1 MKRTIT
7 AVIAVVLCLCT
18 FLSLGPG
25 AQAKT
30 GDEVR
35 AAKKVIS
42 VVYDDSGSMAGGK
55 WINANY
61 AVQALVAQLNSH
73 DELYISYMKSPK
85 NSDRSGLDNVE
96 QAVKTIRNIPG
107 GGTTPFQTVE
117 TAFNKLKSHKDKDF
131 TTQYWLVVL
140 TDGSFDNGEN
150 INQELRSFV
159 GTQMSNESTLHVV
172 YVGIGGAPDVTPDP
186 AKGLYSYH
194 AGTAKEIVGVMR
206 DMANLV
212 SGRIRVDDLEKIDDS
227 TVRFSSKL
235 PLYSFSVLSQN
246 SAASVV
252 KVESDEAELDIS
264 RNLALDASD
273 VSRTISRH
281 LKGNAAVV
289 TLKANAKKNTVI
301 PAGTYTI
308 HFSEPVEFENVTV
321 QYEPAIDMKAVLK
334 KDGSAVTDTSQLGE
348 SDTVDIVVTPVVPG
362 TDQVIP
368 DADLPRDIK
377 WTVEYENNGKTIAS
391 SKSRELKNVSLQ
403 LGSAILRGTME
414 IPGFVPV
421 SYEIYLDIDKPLI
434 VLGIMTDQPT
444 GDSFPVY
451 ERAKLSDGPLGGKE
465 VTFRITGNGVPL
477 TKEELKDLKI
487 SLAVGDT
494 KCDDSSQPGIIR
506 KLGWFE
512 VGINLKSDQD
522 GVFTLKPK
530 IPGFTAPYKAGDYT
544 VTVYVTSDK
553 SVTAEGQFTVE
564 PGDWKG
570 PLIKFLVVAAVVLV
584 ILLYGVW
591 VYCFKKRFSGKYEL
605 GMRRYRIIQ
614 DEEGN
619 TIANSIGLDSTKING
634 LSGRPVT
641 RVFST
646 CSWFYFPEESGGIID
661 KSKKRAKNISEEKLI
676 IYADENA
683 VKVREETIAAC
694 YGRFSAITMKKNPGQ
709 SFNPKSILSQMK
721 NTAVKSADG
730 KVTVRAWN
738 IDLTVHNVLFLQ
750 KKQDDDILTC
760 IYLEKI

>member
-1 MKRTIT
+1 MKLKRTIT

-25 AQAKT
+25 AEAKT

-42 VVYDDSGSMAGGK
+42 VVYDDSGSMAGEK

-61 AVQALVAQLNSH
+61 AMQALVAQLNSH

-85 NSDRSGLDNVE
+85 DSDRIGLDNVE

-117 TAFNKLKSHKDKDF
+117 TAFNKLKSHKEKDF

-140 TDGSFDNGEN
+140 TDGEFEKGEKIDNALN
-150 INQELRSFV
+150 SYV
-159 GTQMSNESTLHVV
+159 GTQMSNESALHVV
-172 YVGIGGAPDVTPDP
+172 YVGIGNAPDVTPDP

-252 KVESDEAELDIS
+252 KAESDEAELDIS
-264 RNLALDASD
+264 RNLGLDASD
-273 VSRTISRH
+273 VSRTITRH
-281 LKGNAAVV
+281 LLGNAAVIV
-289 TLKANAKKNTVI
+289 LKANAKKSTVI

-308 HFSEPVEFENVTV
+308 HFSEPVEFENITV

-414 IPGFVPV
+414 IPGFVPI
-421 SYEIYLDIDKPLI
+421 SYEIYLDIDKPNI
-434 VLGIMTDQPT
+434 ELGLTVDQPDDVSYYRSKPSK
-444 GDSFPVY
+444 GS
-451 ERAKLSDGPLGGKE
+451 LSGQE
-465 VTFRITGNGVPL
+465 VTFRITGNGKLL
-477 TKEELKDLKI
+477 TAEEIKDMKLSLVTGNKE
-487 SLAVGDT
+487 
-494 KCDDSSQPGIIR
+494 CDNSNVTGFFNRFGQTMVDCRIKR
-506 KLGWFE
+506 
-512 VGINLKSDQD
+512 NSD
-522 GVFTLKPK
+522 GSFTLRPTDRLL
-530 IPGFTAPYKAGDYT
+530 FTAFARMAGDYT
-544 VTVYVTSDK
+544 VTVSVNKDD
-553 SVTAEGQFTVE
+553 SVTARGQFTVI
-564 PGDWKG
+564 PRWVDWLE
-570 PLIKFLVVAAVVLV
+570 LIGFILSVLFVIHFLYAVF
-584 ILLYGVW
+584 G
-591 VYCFKKRFSGKYEL
+591 KKRFQAGTLIEYQSYTLNRDGT
-605 GMRRYRIIQ
+605 G
-614 DEEGN
+614 EEG
-619 TIANSIGLDSTKING
+619 SYDSLRLG
-634 LSGRPVT
+634 PLSGHPVLT
-641 RVFST
+641 FGKACKVKYCDLELVAGEGGSVYAT
-646 CSWFYFPEESGGIID
+646 PESIADAAYSYVATTKDPKNSLDAIID
-661 KSKKRAKNISEEKLI
+661 SMKLTKKPGDSGISVTEQPITGKP
-676 IYADENA
+676 IYF
-683 VKVREETIAAC
+683 R
-694 YGRFSAITMKKNPGQ
+694 S
-709 SFNPKSILSQMK
+709 
-721 NTAVKSADG
+721 SADTE
-730 KVTVRAWN
+730 TVWC
-738 IDLTVHNVLFLQ
+738 L
-750 KKQDDDILTC
+750 KKS
-760 IYLEKI
+760 ESR